1 MQRLFQSHVCSVKC
15 RHEWGPH
22 SLWRQALLRQVGWL
36 MGCEGGVKMGL
47 SSWSDCRW
55 CVWGQ
60 GQSSYA
66 CRLSVTPCVCVC
78 PRVLFPRFV
87 PMFSLC
93 SASCLPARCVLCT
106 CSVVWS
112 VSRLPLSLPC
122 SLCLTLPISCFIL
135 TVPCSMFGVFNFS
148 SPVESCSSGSWFH
161 RYLSVYLRPLSP
173 SAGRLIIC

>member
-66 CRLSVTPCVCVC
+66 CRLSVTPCVCVSTC
-78 PRVLFPRFV
+78 LVSP
-87 PMFSLC
+87 LC
-93 SASCLPARCVLCT
+93 SHVLLVFSVMSPSPLCPLYVFRSLIRVSSPIVTSLFTCLVRVSYSAYFLFYFDSPVFHVRCV
-106 CSVVWS
+106 
-112 VSRLPLSLPC
+112 
-122 SLCLTLPISCFIL
+122 
-135 TVPCSMFGVFNFS
+135 
-148 SPVESCSSGSWFH
+148 
-161 RYLSVYLRPLSP
+161 
-173 SAGRLIIC
+173 